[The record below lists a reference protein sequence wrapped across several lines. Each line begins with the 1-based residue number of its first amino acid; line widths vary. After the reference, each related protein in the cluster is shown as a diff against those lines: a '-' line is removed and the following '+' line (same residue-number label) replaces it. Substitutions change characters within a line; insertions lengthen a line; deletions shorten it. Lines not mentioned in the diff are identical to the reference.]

1 MRDCNILKVD
11 TINSKPINCFR
22 YTCLFQK
29 ILFLRKILIS
39 HWNASNPGA
48 FWIFSHLP

>member
-1 MRDCNILKVD
+1 MPGSRPLISLEVSSCASDGSMRDCNILKVD

-29 ILFLRKILIS
+29 ILLL
-39 HWNASNPGA
+39 HQ
-48 FWIFSHLP
+48 